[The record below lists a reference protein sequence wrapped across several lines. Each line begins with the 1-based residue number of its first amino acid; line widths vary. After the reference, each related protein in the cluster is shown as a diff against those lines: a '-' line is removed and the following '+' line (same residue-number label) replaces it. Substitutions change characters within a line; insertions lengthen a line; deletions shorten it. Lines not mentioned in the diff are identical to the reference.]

1 MTWLSLGSLALPMTL
16 SRHGVKVRT
25 DLSRLG
31 QEVTT
36 GRTAKPARH
45 LRGDLDRLTRLEA
58 QDSRLLAQRSAIAQ
72 LATHIDRAQAAIAH
86 VSALSQGL
94 GADLLAASL
103 AGPGTQVA
111 TTAARSAE
119 SVLNDIVATLRQ
131 RHDGQALFSGA
142 ASDRPPIP
150 QADAILSALA
160 PVVAGAGSAREVADR
175 VLLAMTGPGEMF
187 ETTLWQG
194 ADPGD
199 GALIGD
205 DGQSAGAL
213 PTLLDPALRTAMA
226 GAIMGAMAADTS
238 LPATEQGQL
247 LRLAAE
253 TLSGNTAGMA
263 RVESD
268 VGTIQNR
275 IATRQTQVQA
285 ERDGLELARQ
295 ALVGIDPYDAAAHL
309 QATQVQLEMIYAVTA
324 RTASLSLVEYLR

>member
-16 SRHGVKVRT
+16 NRHGVKVRT

-36 GRTAKPARH
+36 GRAAKPARH

-72 LATHIDRAQAAIAH
+72 LATHVDRAQAAIAH

-111 TTAARSAE
+111 TTAAQSAE

-142 ASDRPPIP
+142 ASDRSPIP

-160 PVVAGAGSAREVADR
+160 TVVAGAGSAREIADR

-187 ETTLWQG
+187 ETILWQG

-205 DGQSAGAL
+205 DGQRAGAL

-226 GAIMGAMAADTS
+226 GAIMGAMAADAS

-268 VGTIQNR
+268 IGTVQNR

-295 ALVGIDPYDAAAHL
+295 ALVGVDPYDAAAHL

-324 RTASLSLVEYLR
+324 RTASLSLTEYLR